1 MRAKKSLGQN
11 FLKSEKALSS
21 IVDAADVTA
30 DDVILEI
37 GPGHGALTERLMFFA
52 GKVIA
57 IEKDDELYEEL
68 KKKYEE
74 EISAGKLDLIHG
86 DALEFDPELLRFY
99 ENFSYKLVANIPYN
113 ITGAI
118 FKKFLSA
125 SYQPETMVLLV
136 QKEVAKRIVANDKK
150 ESLLSISVKAYGEPR
165 YVEMVKAGSFVP
177 RPKVDSAIIAIE
189 NISKDFF
196 EGFSEEKFFAL
207 LRAGFAS
214 KRKKLSS
221 NLSNIF
227 DKEKVI
233 EAFEKLNL
241 DENARA
247 EDVNIGIWQ
256 KLALLLL

>member
-1 MRAKKSLGQN
+1 M
-11 FLKSEKALSS
+11 S
-21 IVDAADVTA
+21 IVNAAEVNA
-30 DDVILEI
+30 DDIVLEI

-68 KKKYEE
+68 KKKYEK
-74 EISAGKLDLIHG
+74 EINAGKLDLIHG
-86 DALEFDPELLRFY
+86 DALEFNPELLRFY
-99 ENFSYKLVANIPYN
+99 ADFSYKLVANIPYN

-125 SYQPETMVLLV
+125 SYQPELMVLLV
-136 QKEVAKRIVANDKK
+136 QREVAKRIVASDDK
-150 ESLLSISVKAYGEPR
+150 ESILSISIKVYGKPR

-189 NISKDFF
+189 NISKEFF
-196 EGFSEEKFFAL
+196 ENMARNNNLGVQLLSVEKIEREFFEMV
-207 LRAGFAS
+207 RAGFSA

-233 EAFEKLNL
+233 EVFEKLGL
-241 DENARA
+241 DENTRA
-247 EDVNIGIWQ
+247 EDVNIDVWQ